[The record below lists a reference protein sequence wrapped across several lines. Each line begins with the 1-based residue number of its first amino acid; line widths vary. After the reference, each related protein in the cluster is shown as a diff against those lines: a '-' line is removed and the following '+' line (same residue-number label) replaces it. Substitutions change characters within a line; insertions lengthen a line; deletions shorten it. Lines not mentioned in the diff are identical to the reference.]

1 MHNKKR
7 IIVIVVV
14 IIFLI
19 FVAMGSHLLPTPGE
33 EGSGNQQNLTA
44 YLLQHKTDYVG
55 DNSAVGTLVTLL
67 IFPDDIRQQTISL
80 QTEAE
85 PYGITVN
92 FSADEKA
99 LAYYSIE
106 DHQTDFAYNAYIL
119 LALIG
124 NLGTVDYIIS
134 DESNQVTMHY
144 TREMANEALGE
155 DVKNFAQSEKKL
167 AELVYHISYTEEEVA
182 AAKDCVQQYIKEKEP
197 QKTINK
203 IWFDENRCDLDRSV
217 YMTNGRGAKNNVLEE
232 NVIVV
237 YCTFVAADQENAA
250 SVDSVSKYILIRKGA
265 AGEWQ
270 VDDVWK

>member
-19 FVAMGSHLLPTPGE
+19 FVAMGSHLLSPPGE
-33 EGSGNQQNLTA
+33 EGSGSQENLTA
-44 YLLQHKTDYVG
+44 YLLQHKTDYIG

-85 PYGITVN
+85 PYGLTVN
-92 FSADEKA
+92 FSADEAA
-99 LAYYSIE
+99 LAYYGIE
-106 DHQTDFAYNAYIL
+106 DHQTDFAYNAYTL

-124 NLGTVDYIIS
+124 NLATVDYVLA
-134 DESNQVTMHY
+134 DESRQVTMHY
-144 TREMANEALGE
+144 TREMANEAVGE

-167 AELVYHISYTEEEVA
+167 AELVYHISYTQEEITA
-182 AAKDCVQQYIKEKEP
+182 AEDCVQQYIKEKDP

-203 IWFDENRCDLDRSV
+203 LWFDESRCDLDRSV
-217 YMTNGRGAKNNVLEE
+217 YMTDGRGAKNKVLEE

-237 YCTFVAADQENAA
+237 YCTFAATTEEDQAGA
-250 SVDSVSKYILIRKGA
+250 DKVWKYILIRA
-265 AGEWQ
+265 DIDDVWQ
-270 VDDVWK
+270 VDDIWK

>member
-1 MHNKKR
+1 
-7 IIVIVVV
+7 
-14 IIFLI
+14 
-19 FVAMGSHLLPTPGE
+19 
-33 EGSGNQQNLTA
+33 
-44 YLLQHKTDYVG
+44 
-55 DNSAVGTLVTLL
+55 
-67 IFPDDIRQQTISL
+67 L

-92 FSADEKA
+92 FSADKEA
-99 LAYYSIE
+99 LAYYGIE

-124 NLGTVDYIIS
+124 NLDTVDYVIS

-182 AAKDCVQQYIKEKEP
+182 VAKDCVQQYIKEKEP